1 MLVNHTICF
10 KKLGLNTLGGLSAC
24 FGVYFLDFGRKP
36 CPKSMSRTGCI
47 VVWDQDAV
55 VKGWFRERPYPG
67 APTDW
72 LTVITIAAQVASGM
86 VALHEVGVV
95 HGVCHA

>member
-1 MLVNHTICF
+1 M
-10 KKLGLNTLGGLSAC
+10 
-24 FGVYFLDFGRKP
+24 
-36 CPKSMSRTGCI
+36 
-47 VVWDQDAV
+47 WDQDAV